1 MLLERYPQTIT
12 LKDGTELVLRAMRK
26 QDDRALMDFFEDL
39 TDADRL
45 YLRNDVSSY
54 RVVREWFN
62 NLNYNRVFPLL
73 AVQDNRIV
81 ANATLHRKPF
91 GWMRHVGEIR
101 IVVSPKFRKKG
112 LAQTMFR
119 ELIQTAE
126 EADLDK
132 LTAEM
137 AVSQTGAIEVFRK
150 LGFKE
155 ETTLKGYIKDAKDK
169 VHDLLIMTLDI
180 RKA

>member
-1 MLLERYPQTIT
+1 MLLDRYPQKVS
-12 LKDGTELVLRAMRK
+12 LKDGTELVLKAMNK
-26 QDDRALMDFFEDL
+26 QDERALLDFFEGL
-39 TDADRL
+39 EDADRL

-73 AVQDNRIV
+73 AIYDDRIV

-101 IVVSPKFRKKG
+101 IVVSPEFRSRG
-112 LAQTMFR
+112 LARIMFT
-119 ELIQTAE
+119 ELIHTAE
-126 EADLDK
+126 EAGLDK

-150 LGFKE
+150 MGFKD
-155 ETTLKGYIKDAKDK
+155 ETILKGYIRDAKDE
-169 VHDLLIMTLDI
+169 VHDLLIMTLEI
-180 RKA
+180 G

>member
-1 MLLERYPQTIT
+1 MLLDRYPQNVT
-12 LKDGTELVLRAMRK
+12 LKDGTELVLRAMNK
-26 QDDRALMDFFEDL
+26 QDERALVSFFEDL
-39 TDADRL
+39 EETDRL
-45 YLRNDVSSY
+45 YMRNDVASF

-73 AVQDNRIV
+73 AVQDRRIV

-101 IVVSPKFRKKG
+101 IVVSPEFRQRG
-112 LAQTMFR
+112 LARIMFT
-119 ELIQTAE
+119 ELIETAA
-126 EADLDK
+126 EAGLEK

-150 LGFKE
+150 AGFE
-155 ETTLKGYIKDAKDK
+155 DETVMKGYIRDTQDE

-180 RKA
+180 Q